1 MCYVLLRYQVCDSNC
16 QLLDW
21 LITSWSAFWQSDF
34 PGVGEREGG
43 EEEDIDL
50 YLYSFGMNMKGEGG
64 GGEMSAE
71 KVLIKSS
78 L

>member
-1 MCYVLLRYQVCDSNC
+1 
-16 QLLDW
+16 

-34 PGVGEREGG
+34 PGVGERGG